1 VPDTKMPLLATSIIL
16 IPSFWSAAY
25 GLLLTLKG
33 ETYENDARVRS
44 NDLVIA
50 GIAVVYA
57 VWLLY
62 AGGRKY
68 LMLSALLYSPGAILF
83 A

>member
-1 VPDTKMPLLATSIIL
+1 Y
-16 IPSFWSAAY
+16 FWSAAY

-44 NDLVIA
+44 KALVIA
-50 GIAVVYA
+50 GIAAAYA

-62 AGGRKY
+62 AGGLKY
-68 LMLSALLYSPGAILF
+68 LLLSALLYAPGWYLVAPAVLLIL
-83 A
+83 